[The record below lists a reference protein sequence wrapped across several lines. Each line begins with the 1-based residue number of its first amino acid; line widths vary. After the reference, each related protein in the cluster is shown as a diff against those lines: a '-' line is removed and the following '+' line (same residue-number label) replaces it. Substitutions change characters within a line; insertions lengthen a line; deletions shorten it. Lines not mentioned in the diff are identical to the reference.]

1 MTLWELFSLGQE
13 PYSEGPTPAQLANML
28 GAGRRLGEANMAP
41 YRVCA
46 RIPRQGR
53 LFDSR
58 PSTMKLH
65 YLENYANPTK

>member
-1 MTLWELFSLGQE
+1 MWSDLLLHQVTLWELFSLGQE

-46 RIPRQGR
+46 GIKYVGFA
-53 LFDSR
+53 LDVF
-58 PSTMKLH
+58 
-65 YLENYANPTK
+65 